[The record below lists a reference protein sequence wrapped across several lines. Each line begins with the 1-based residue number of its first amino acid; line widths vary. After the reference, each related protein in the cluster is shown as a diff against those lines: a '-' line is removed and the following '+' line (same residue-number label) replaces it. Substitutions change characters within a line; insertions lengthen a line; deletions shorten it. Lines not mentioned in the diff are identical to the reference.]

1 MAERGKSCED
11 LILAYGCRTSP
22 TSPPG
27 VAPHRLCQPTKNHDG
42 EYQSRAEIDK
52 PSGVVAGI
60 IGSSSVEPFHPR
72 DIESSTPRRLS
83 LARGGLPCPAA
94 GAFVKAPD
102 MMFVISTLPAK
113 AVDASH

>member
-11 LILAYGCRTSP
+11 LILVYGCRTSP

-27 VAPHRLCQPTKNHDG
+27 LARHRLCLPTKNRDG

-72 DIESSTPRRLS
+72 DIESSTPGGS
-83 LARGGLPCPAA
+83 LLPAA
-94 GAFVKAPD
+94 GIPVPPRAPLSKHL

-113 AVDASH
+113 AADESH